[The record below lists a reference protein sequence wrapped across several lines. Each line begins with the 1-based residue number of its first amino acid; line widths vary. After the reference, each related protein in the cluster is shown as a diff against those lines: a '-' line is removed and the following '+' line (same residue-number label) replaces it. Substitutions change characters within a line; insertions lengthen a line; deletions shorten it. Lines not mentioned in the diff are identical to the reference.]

1 MITALL
7 AGLKIQPSELTA
19 LQETFANLDTDK
31 DGFLSA
37 NELRENLYGV
47 FSSQFEQG
55 TPKQL
60 DEREQQ
66 RRKELVDAIIR
77 KCDLN
82 KDGFIDFQEFL
93 QAAVDYNTI
102 LNKENITIA
111 FSMFDLNNDGKI
123 STDEIKRVLNA
134 SPARPATAKKSHAIN
149 LTPSTLN

>member
-1 MITALL
+1 M
-7 AGLKIQPSELTA
+7 
-19 LQETFANLDTDK
+19 
-31 DGFLSA
+31 
-37 NELRENLYGV
+37 
-47 FSSQFEQG
+47 
-55 TPKQL
+55 

-66 RRKELVDAIIR
+66 RRKELVESIIR

-82 KDGFIDFQEFL
+82 KDGLIDFQEFL

-123 STDEIKRVLNA
+123 SMDELKRVLNA
-134 SPARPATAKKSHAIN
+134 SPKTEISPKKSYMMN